1 MDSTNADRTI
11 HNNKPENIIGDIEK
25 GTCMFTDAAI
35 WGDRNVIKKQAQIL
49 KYEDYSRNPVY
60 VECENKHD
68 TSNNGGNW
76 NHFKI
81 IQKIPY

>member
-35 WGDRNVIKKQAQIL
+35 
-49 KYEDYSRNPVY
+49 
-60 VECENKHD
+60 
-68 TSNNGGNW
+68 
-76 NHFKI
+76 
-81 IQKIPY
+81 